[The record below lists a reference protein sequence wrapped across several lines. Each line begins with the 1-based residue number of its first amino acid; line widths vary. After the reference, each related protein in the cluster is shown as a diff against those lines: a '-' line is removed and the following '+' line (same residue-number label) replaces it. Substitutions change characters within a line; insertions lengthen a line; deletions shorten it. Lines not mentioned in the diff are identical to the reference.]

1 MQKRTNAVQWCTK
14 ISHHPTGILMEQTK
28 LSAPFASHE
37 QLYISYLIGK
47 CPNALT
53 VGTGTDFQNLKNP
66 AF

>member
-1 MQKRTNAVQWCTK
+1 
-14 ISHHPTGILMEQTK
+14 MEQTK